1 VKAQGILAALL
12 ALLVGLLYYGP
23 EHLAAATGW
32 RQPGVDYIAAGVE
45 AFLLWTAAAW
55 LLSGRYAAAPC
66 VWAASEAAMRTGCRA
81 ALPLDVPL
89 SIPIGQNMCEV
100 AIGFKMNWVSYLTA
114 SVAIAITAQS
124 LRHVATRDAWHQN
137 I

>member
-1 VKAQGILAALL
+1 VKVEAALAAGL

-32 RQPGVDYIAAGVE
+32 RQASIDYIAAGVE

-55 LLSGRYAAAPC
+55 LLSGRYATAPC
-66 VWAASEAAMRTGCRA
+66 VWAASEAAMRAGCRA
-81 ALPLDVPL
+81 ALPMDVPL
-89 SIPIGQNMCEV
+89 SIPVGQNMCEA
-100 AIGFKMNWVSYLTA
+100 AIGLKMNWVSYLTA

-124 LRHVATRDAWHQN
+124 LRHGATHDARHQN